1 MEIYC
6 RNTASGLV
14 PLYDSDFDEKRKLKI
29 GKDYKCKIT
38 IPRNLN
44 SHKKYFALINC
55 AWEYLNEKQQNF
67 YHNNINYF
75 RKSMEVLVGHSE
87 PIYIISQNVWS
98 EQAKSVSF
106 DSMDETEFIELYNNV
121 REALFQT
128 FLKNISQDDF
138 EQSFINFY

>member
-1 MEIYC
+1 MEIFC

-38 IPRNLN
+38 ITRDLRT
-44 SHKKYFALINC
+44 HKKYFALIHC
-55 AWEYLNEKQQNF
+55 AWEYFTEKQHNF

-128 FLKNISQDDF
+128 FLKNISPDEF
-138 EQSFINFY
+138 EQSFLNFY